1 MIKGKQYFGSKKIW
15 FPKMLVKKM
24 GKRNIWVMKN
34 IGGLQNVRWLGLVEV

>member
-15 FPKMLVKKM
+15 FPKMLVKKWV
-24 GKRNIWVMKN
+24 KWVMKN